1 MTTTS
6 RVTPWGWEQG
16 DDSADQSYVTPG
28 GWEQVVG
35 AGSGPTNYTLTC
47 DAGAYTLAG
56 QNATLTL
63 ARKLALD
70 AGAYAYAGQDAA
82 LRVDRKLALDAG
94 AYSIAGQ
101 DASLQVERRL
111 ALDAGAYAYAGQD
124 ATLTYTPG
132 AGAVAYTLA
141 CDAGAYVI
149 SGGDAALTHTLG
161 GTQDTHDGYW
171 SKQWLKL
178 RKKPELPTIAE
189 VVEMVREEP
198 AIVEAV
204 RPQVERKYPQV
215 DYSQIL
221 ANVQLQRF
229 IAKQL
234 IEAAQEE
241 DDLEVLLLA

>member
-35 AGSGPTNYTLTC
+35 AGATGYTLTC
-47 DAGAYTLAG
+47 DAGAYTI
-56 QNATLTL
+56 
-63 ARKLALD
+63 
-70 AGAYAYAGQDAA
+70 AGQDAA
-82 LRVDRKLALDAG
+82 LRKSKLLAADAG
-94 AYSIAGQ
+94 AYAIAGQ
-101 DASLQVERRL
+101 DAALKVGRRL
-111 ALDAGAYAYAGQD
+111 TA
-124 ATLTYTPG
+124 
-132 AGAVAYTLA
+132 
-141 CDAGAYVI
+141 DAGAYVI
-149 SGGDAALTHTLG
+149 AGQDAAFVYVAPGAYTLTCDAGEYVISGQDAAFVIG
-161 GTQDTHDGYW
+161 GATVEDTHDGYW

-178 RKKPELPTIAE
+178 RKKPELPTVAE

-204 RPQVERKYPQV
+204 RVEVERKYPQV
-215 DYSQIL
+215 DYAEIL

-229 IAKQL
+229 IARQL